1 MYTTVDLFAGAGGIT
16 EGFRLQ
22 GEYKCV
28 CANDFD
34 EEAQH
39 TFTYNH
45 PSVPYILKD
54 IRNLDSDEIIQNIE
68 SEEKNVDVITGGP
81 PCQGFSLLGP
91 RLADDP
97 RNQLFKE
104 YIRIAK
110 GLKPKVIFFENVY
123 GIMTMQ
129 KGKVVDA
136 IVKSFKEIGYKCE
149 YRLVNAADYGVPQA
163 RPRFV
168 MIGVSDPSVTISF
181 PEPTHGK
188 TIDNEQLSLFHKEL
202 KPYVTVDDALS
213 DLPPIE
219 PGQGEEEC
227 EHSLPYLTD
236 YQLARK
242 GERAPG
248 KLYCH
253 RAINHSDK
261 IKKRYSLIPQGCTS
275 KVLPPE
281 YNNKKNNLFRLK
293 GDEPARTI
301 TCCFRM
307 DLIHP
312 HLNRGLTTREAARLQ
327 SFDDDYRF
335 FGNLTRKAKFL
346 TQDDQVGNAV
356 PPLMAKA
363 FADHIAKIILP
374 QFEKGENNNG

>member
-1 MYTTVDLFAGAGGIT
+1 MFTTVDLFAGAGGIT
-16 EGFRLQ
+16 EGFRMQ
-22 GEYKCV
+22 GDYKCV
-28 CANDFD
+28 CATDFD
-34 EEAQH
+34 EEARH

-45 PSVPYILKD
+45 PEVPYILKD
-54 IRNLDSDEIIQNIE
+54 IKELEPDEILEMIPGTD
-68 SEEKNVDVITGGP
+68 KTVDVITGGP

-104 YIRIAK
+104 YIRIANV
-110 GLKPKVIFFENVY
+110 LRPKVIFFENVY

-129 KGKVVDA
+129 KGKVVEA
-136 IVKSFKEIGYKCE
+136 IVNSFADIGYRCQ

-168 MIGVSDPSVTISF
+168 LIGVSDPNVSITF
-181 PEPTHGK
+181 PQPTHGK
-188 TIDNEQLSLFHKEL
+188 VGDYTQLNMFHGAL
-202 KPYVTVDDALS
+202 LPYVTVDDALS
-213 DLPPIE
+213 DLPE
-219 PGQGEEEC
+219 VKPGEGSEEQ
-227 EHSLPYLTD
+227 EHTQEYRNPY
-236 YQLARK
+236 QEGRR
-242 GERAPG
+242 GVRNPG
-248 KLYCH
+248 MVYCH
-253 RAINHSDK
+253 RAINHSEK
-261 IKKRYSLIPQGCTS
+261 IQTRYFLIPQGSTS

-281 YNNKKNNLFRLK
+281 MNNKKNNLYRLK
-293 GDEPARTI
+293 GDEPARTV

-356 PPLMAKA
+356 PPLLAYA
-363 FADHIAKIILP
+363 FAKHIKNYILP
-374 QFEKGENNNG
+374 QFEDKKE

>member
-16 EGFRLQ
+16 EGFRMQ
-22 GEYKCV
+22 GEFKCI

-34 EEAQH
+34 EEAKH

-45 PSVPYILKD
+45 PDVPYILKD
-54 IRNLDSDEIIQNIE
+54 VKELQADEIKETIK
-68 SEEKNVDVITGGP
+68 SKDKTVDVITGGP

-104 YIRIAK
+104 YIRIAN
-110 GLKPKVIFFENVY
+110 GLRPKVIFFENVY

-129 KGKVVDA
+129 RGKVVEA
-136 IVKSFKEIGYKCE
+136 IVNSFKEIGYKCE
-149 YRLVNAADYGVPQA
+149 YRLVNAADYGVPQS

-168 MIGVSDPSVTISF
+168 MIGVSDPDVQITF

-188 TIDNEQLSLFHKEL
+188 VCEHEQVSLFHKQL

-213 DLPPIE
+213 DLPALN
-219 PGQGEEEC
+219 PGQGEEES
-227 EHSLPYLTD
+227 EHSSEYITAYELD
-236 YQLARK
+236 RR
-242 GERAPG
+242 GSRNPG

-253 RAINHSDK
+253 RAINHSEK
-261 IKKRYSLIPQGCTS
+261 IQTRYSLIPQGCTS
-275 KVLPPE
+275 KVLPEE
-281 YNNKKNNLFRLK
+281 YNNKKNNLYRLK
-293 GDEPARTI
+293 GDEPSRTV

-363 FADHIAKIILP
+363 FAEHIAKEILP
-374 QFEKGENNNG
+374 QFKKKED